1 MLTRLKVSGFKN
13 LVDVDVRFGPFT
25 CVVGP
30 NGVGKSNLF
39 DAIRFLSALA
49 NQTLMGAAA
58 SVRDQDSRTADVRTL
73 FHRAG
78 DRYAKTMSFEAE
90 MLVPKMAV
98 DDLGQEAKASIT
110 FLRYSLELAYRQTA
124 GGLAPG
130 GLEIVKEELVHI
142 SQRDAL
148 KHLLFPHSAKHW
160 RESVVHGRR
169 TNAPFISTQEEAG
182 NRVIYL
188 HQDGGAGGP
197 LPRPAANL
205 PRTVLS
211 VANAAESPTALVA
224 RREMEAWRM
233 LRLEPAALGRP
244 DEFAAPTR
252 LGTDGSHLA
261 ATLYRL
267 VRETGEREGDGREA
281 EQMARTYSRIAHHL
295 YGLVEDAREIYVDRD
310 EKRELLTLY
319 ARDDSGTPHPA
330 WALSDGTLRFLALAV
345 LEMDP
350 ETHGLLCLEEPE
362 NGIHPARIPAILDL
376 LRDIAADTREPAGP
390 DNPLRQVIVNTHSP
404 AVFQQVPDDSVLFV
418 KAVEGM
424 DEAGQ
429 FFKRAEFCCLPDTWR
444 TKGDE
449 GPTIVARGHLLAY
462 LNPVLPKDRLE
473 ETDVKRT
480 RRVVDR
486 EDAQQLLLS
495 SVWC

>member
-49 NQTLMGAAA
+49 NHPLMEAAA
-58 SVRDQDSRTADVRTL
+58 SVRDQDSRTADVRSL

-78 DRYAKTMSFEAE
+78 DHYADKMSFETE
-90 MLVPKMAV
+90 MLVPRKAV
-98 DDLGQEAKASIT
+98 DDLGQGAKASIT
-110 FLRYSLELAYRQTA
+110 FLRYSLELAYRES
-124 GGLAPG
+124 GDSLAPSV
-130 GLEIVKEELVHI
+130 LEIVKEELVHI

-160 RESVVHGRR
+160 RESVVQGRR
-169 TNAPFISTQEEAG
+169 TSAPFISTRVEVG

-197 LPRPAANL
+197 LPRPAVSL

-211 VANAAESPTALVA
+211 VANAAESPTVLVA

-233 LRLEPAALGRP
+233 LQLEPAALRRP
-244 DEFAAPTR
+244 DEFAAPTC

-267 VRETGEREGDGREA
+267 ARNTGQRGGDGPVQDA
-281 EQMARTYSRIAHHL
+281 QTARTYSQIANRL
-295 YGLVEDAREIYVDRD
+295 MGLMDDAREIYIDRD

-319 ARDDSGTPHPA
+319 AKDDGETPHPA
-330 WALSDGTLRFLALAV
+330 WALSDGTLRFLALVV

-350 ETHGLLCLEEPE
+350 ETQGLLCLEEPE
-362 NGIHPARIPAILDL
+362 NGIHPARIPAILEL
-376 LRDIAADTREPAGP
+376 LREIAVDTQEPMGS

-404 AVFQQVPDDSVLFV
+404 AVFQQIPDDSVLFV
-418 KAVEGM
+418 KAVEAM
-424 DEAGQ
+424 DGTGHI
-429 FFKRAEFCCLPDTWR
+429 FKRAEFCCLADTWR
-444 TKGDE
+444 TRGDD
-449 GPTIVARGHLLAY
+449 GSNVVARGHLLAY

-473 ETDVKRT
+473 ETEAKGK
-480 RRVVDR
+480 RRVVNR

-495 SVWC
+495 VWC

>member
-49 NQTLMGAAA
+49 SQTLMGAAA

-78 DRYAKTMSFEAE
+78 DRYAKSMSFEAE
-90 MLVPKMAV
+90 MLVSKVAV
-98 DDLGQEAKASIT
+98 DDLGQEARASIT
-110 FLRYSLELAYRQTA
+110 FLRYALELAYRQTA
-124 GGLAPG
+124 GGLVPG

-148 KHLLFPHSAKHW
+148 KHLLFPHSVKHW
-160 RESVVHGRR
+160 RESVVLGRR

-182 NRVIYL
+182 NRVIYM

-233 LRLEPAALGRP
+233 LRLEPAALRRP

-267 VRETGEREGDGREA
+267 AWEAGEREGNGVGEDA
-281 EQMARTYSRIAHHL
+281 PMARTYSEIAGHL
-295 YGLVEDAREIYVDRD
+295 YGLVEDARDIYVDRD

-350 ETHGLLCLEEPE
+350 ETQGLLCLEEPE
-362 NGIHPARIPAILDL
+362 NGIHPARIPDILDL
-376 LRDIAADTREPAGP
+376 LRDIAADTRLPAGP

-404 AVFQQVPDDSVLFV
+404 SVFQQVADDSVLFV
-418 KAVEGM
+418 KAVGAM
-424 DEAGQ
+424 DGTGHI
-429 FFKRAEFCCLPDTWR
+429 FKRAEFCCLADTWR
-444 TKGDE
+444 TRGDE
-449 GPTIVARGHLLAY
+449 GSSVVARGDLLAY

-473 ETDVKRT
+473 ETEAKGKQG
-480 RRVVDR
+480 VVDR
-486 EDAQQLLLS
+486 EDTQQLLLL
-495 SVWC
+495 SVR

>member
-39 DAIRFLSALA
+39 DVIRFLSALA
-49 NQTLMGAAA
+49 NHTLMEAAA
-58 SVRDQDSRTADVRTL
+58 SVRDQDGRTADVRSL

-78 DRYAKTMSFEAE
+78 DRYAEKMSFEAE
-90 MLVPKMAV
+90 MLVPREAV
-98 DDLGQEAKASIT
+98 DDLGQKAKASIT
-110 FLRYSLELAYRQTA
+110 FLRYALELAYRETGDSLTPSA
-124 GGLAPG
+124 
-130 GLEIVKEELVHI
+130 LEIMKEELVHI

-148 KHLLFPHSAKHW
+148 KHLLFPHRAKHW

-169 TNAPFISTQEEAG
+169 TNAPFISTQAEGG
-182 NRVIYL
+182 NRIIYL

-197 LPRPAANL
+197 LPRPAASL

-233 LRLEPAALGRP
+233 LQLEPAALRRP
-244 DEFAAPTR
+244 DEFAASTH

-267 VRETGEREGDGREA
+267 ARNRGEWEDDGPGQGA
-281 EQMARTYSRIAHHL
+281 EVARTYSQIANRL
-295 YGLVEDAREIYVDRD
+295 MGLMDDAREIYVDRD

-319 ARDDSGTPHPA
+319 ARDDGGTPHPA

-350 ETHGLLCLEEPE
+350 ETQGLLCLEEPE
-362 NGIHPARIPAILDL
+362 NGIHPARIPAILEL
-376 LRDIAADTREPAGP
+376 LCDIAADARQPAAP

-418 KAVEGM
+418 KAVEAM
-424 DEAGQ
+424 DGAGH

-449 GPTIVARGHLLAY
+449 GSNVVARGDLLAY

-473 ETDVKRT
+473 ETEAKGK

-486 EDAQQLLLS
+486 EDTQQLLLL
-495 SVWC
+495 SVR

>member
-13 LVDVDVRFGPFT
+13 LVDVDVRLGPFT

-90 MLVPKMAV
+90 MLVSKMAV
-98 DDLGQEAKASIT
+98 DDLGQEARASIT

-124 GGLAPG
+124 GGLMPG
-130 GLEIVKEELVHI
+130 DLEIVKEELVHI

-148 KHLLFPHSAKHW
+148 KHLWFPHSVKHW
-160 RESVVHGRR
+160 RESVVLGRR

-182 NRVIYL
+182 SRVIYM

-233 LRLEPAALGRP
+233 LRLEPAALRRP

-252 LGTDGSHLA
+252 LGTDGGHLA

-267 VRETGEREGDGREA
+267 ARQAGEREGNGLGDDA
-281 EQMARTYSRIAHHL
+281 QMARTYSQIAGHL
-295 YGLVEDAREIYVDRD
+295 YGLVEDARDVYVDRD

-319 ARDDSGTPHPA
+319 AKDDGGTPHPA

-350 ETHGLLCLEEPE
+350 ETQGVLCLEEPE
-362 NGIHPARIPAILDL
+362 NGIHPARIPDILDL
-376 LRDIAADTREPAGP
+376 LRDIAADTRMPAGP

-404 AVFQQVPDDSVLFV
+404 SVFQQVPDDSVLFV
-418 KAVEGM
+418 KAVEAM
-424 DEAGQ
+424 DGTGHL
-429 FFKRAEFCCLPDTWR
+429 FKKAEFCCLADTWR

-449 GPTIVARGHLLAY
+449 GASVVARGDLLAY

-473 ETDVKRT
+473 ETETKAK

-486 EDAQQLLLS
+486 EDTQQLLLLS
-495 SVWC
+495 AR

>member
-13 LVDVDVRFGPFT
+13 LVDVDVRLGPFT
-25 CVVGP
+25 CVAGP

-39 DAIRFLSALA
+39 DALRFLGALA
-49 NQTLMGAAA
+49 SHPLMEAAA
-58 SVRDQDSRTADVRTL
+58 SVRDQDSRTADVRSL

-78 DRYAKTMSFEAE
+78 DRYAATMSFEAE
-90 MLVPKMAV
+90 MLVPRKAV
-98 DDLGQEAKASIT
+98 DDLGQEARASIT
-110 FLRYSLELAYRQTA
+110 FLRYALELGYRHT
-124 GGLAPG
+124 GDSLTPG
-130 GLEIVKEELVHI
+130 TLEIVKEELVHI

-160 RESVVHGRR
+160 RESVVQGRR
-169 TNAPFISTQEEAG
+169 TNAPFISTQVEGG
-182 NRVIYL
+182 NRIIYL

-211 VANAAESPTALVA
+211 VANAAESPTVLVA

-233 LRLEPAALGRP
+233 LRLEPAALRRP
-244 DEFAAPTR
+244 DEFAAPTC

-267 VRETGEREGDGREA
+267 ARDAGERQGDGLGEDA
-281 EQMARTYSRIAHHL
+281 QTVRTYSRIARHL
-295 YGLVEDAREIYVDRD
+295 YGLVEDAHEIYVDRD

-319 ARDDSGTPHPA
+319 ARDDSGTSHPA

-350 ETHGLLCLEEPE
+350 ETQGLLCLEEPE
-362 NGIHPARIPAILDL
+362 NGIHPARIPAILEL

-418 KAVEGM
+418 KTVEAVDG
-424 DEAGQ
+424 AGHL
-429 FFKRAEFCCLPDTWR
+429 FKKAEFCCLADTWR
-444 TKGDE
+444 IRGDE
-449 GPTIVARGHLLAY
+449 GSNVVARGDLLAY

-473 ETDVKRT
+473 GTEAKERH
-480 RRVVDR
+480 RVVDR
-486 EDAQQLLLS
+486 EDTQQLLLL
-495 SVWC
+495 SVR